1 VLARFVERRSATT
14 SQKVSRVTLLRA
26 TKMRL
31 QTRLYKFSLT
41 QEVTIRIGLSVLF
54 VTFTHQLQ
62 WQSLRMVTSEAIL
75 RTSLAMGMSVFR
87 VSADTINVN
96 GTFFQFV
103 TACTFV
109 DVFMAAIP
117 LVWNLQTS
125 AARNL
130 IELFA
135 LAVTLF
141 GLNIVRLQTAQVLFA
156 HGASWNV
163 ADQVVG
169 GFAYFA
175 VWLLVWR
182 LIALRL
188 LTLRRSRDH
197 RIVE

>member
-1 VLARFVERRSATT
+1 MNSGMKDMLNV
-14 SQKVSRVTLLRA
+14 
-26 TKMRL
+26 MD
-31 QTRLYKFSLT
+31 KF
-41 QEVTIRIGLSVLF
+41 
-54 VTFTHQLQ
+54 
-62 WQSLRMVTSEAIL
+62 
-75 RTSLAMGMSVFR
+75 LAMGMSVFR

-188 LTLRRSRDH
+188 LALRRSRDH

>member
-1 VLARFVERRSATT
+1 
-14 SQKVSRVTLLRA
+14 
-26 TKMRL
+26 MRL

-175 VWLLVWR
+175 GWLLVWR

-188 LTLRRSRDH
+188 LALRRSRDH
-197 RIVE
+197 RIVQYVRHMAFRF